1 MSADAAPQAES
12 MQHEAAVVINEFG
25 DTIDPALLRELE
37 ESENA
42 SDVSGDQEP
51 EDVSIEDI
59 FNIDRDQIS
68 GQQIDNDL
76 LGTTPFAPLLCRP
89 SRGRWSHSLACKFV
103 HPAFRERAHVME
115 AQHVCDV
122 IFQIMSLAR
131 CIVLH
136 CQDVQ

>member
-1 MSADAAPQAES
+1 

-42 SDVSGDQEP
+42 SDMSGDQDS

-76 LGTTPFAPLLCRP
+76 LGTTQFAPLPCQP
-89 SRGRWSHSLACKFV
+89 PRGGRSHSLACKFA
-103 HPAFRERAHVME
+103 HPAFCERAHVLE

-122 IFQIMSLAR
+122 IFNHEPRQMYCATLPGHPIGYKLSK
-131 CIVLH
+131 
-136 CQDVQ
+136 CQ